1 MIQPYV
7 PWASFSY
14 MQQVPCRSVISVTSQ
29 SNCIEITL
37 RHGRSPVKLL
47 HILRAPFTTNTWNI
61 KNYEFSTFCFFVF
74 TFLSF
79 SENLKFYDCFM
90 TCGSPAEVKL
100 YSLPLAAMTVHEFTR
115 LNYTHAVIQCY
126 Y

>member
-1 MIQPYV
+1 MNLV
-7 PWASFSY
+7 
-14 MQQVPCRSVISVTSQ
+14 
-29 SNCIEITL
+29 
-37 RHGRSPVKLL
+37 H
-47 HILRAPFTTNTWNI
+47 
-61 KNYEFSTFCFFVF
+61 FVF
-74 TFLSF
+74 LFLHFCLSV
-79 SENLKFYDCFM
+79 NLKFYDCFM